1 MSREIFQDHRV
12 TQQVVERNIEILPEA
27 SRRIP
32 DHMKSAHP
40 LVPWRSM
47 AGIGNVLP
55 HDYHDIRANII
66 WDIVV
71 SELPLRNDMV
81 YSRGASA
88 LGVALALGEVD
99 PKLLS
104 DSAVCRD

>member
-12 TQQVVERNIEILPEA
+12 TQQVVERNIEILSEA

-55 HDYHDIRANII
+55 HDYHDIRTNII

-71 SELPLRNDMV
+71 SELPLLKE
-81 YSRGASA
+81 A
-88 LGVALALGEVD
+88 LEAILREPNIG
-99 PKLLS
+99 KS
-104 DSAVCRD
+104 